1 MNLSLE
7 SQDPQTR
14 ATLLTISIYIT
25 FTLNKLEENTKK
37 DNVHFNLTS
46 FSRFFLN
53 KIFNA
58 FKQTGREELKLFV
71 KMSKH
76 HKM

>member
-14 ATLLTISIYIT
+14 ATLLTISIYIS

-46 FSRFFLN
+46 FSRFF
-53 KIFNA
+53 F
-58 FKQTGREELKLFV
+58 
-71 KMSKH
+71 
-76 HKM
+76 